1 MYRTFDRFARLVAEA
16 PWTVFLFILLITG
29 VALVGYYDADRVRSF
44 VLSMFQ
50 EEVEQKTDD
59 DDIKSPDVESV
70 SLADSDATLVI
81 ESPGELFFTQ
91 DGSDALRKIAENLDD
106 LPQVESVLWMD
117 RLPILNMFGFP
128 RPLLPRAESSEAR
141 FKSAAELA
149 HTHPLVGGQ
158 MLSKD
163 GKTLLMLIKF
173 EWLFV
178 DGDEDVTTELR
189 RVAEET
195 VAEFP
200 GLDYKFYVTGRV
212 PYILKAIQTQ
222 TANSSLFLK
231 LGYGMIAVMAMVL
244 FRGPTAVF
252 IVALAPA
259 LGVFWT
265 QGFVRFFDL
274 QHNPFNEIVL
284 PVLISLIGL
293 TDGVHLMVQIRK
305 LRASGLSGREAA
317 RRGLSEVGLACFLT
331 SLTTAIGFGS
341 LSLATSKIV
350 QEFGQSCVIGV
361 ILTFVSVIC
370 VIPLACTTVLGRT
383 VHIGHEK
390 GLIDRNLGKISGVID
405 FVLPRARGL
414 SWLAIVS
421 TVVLTAISL
430 FLPPDDKGESNV
442 PRSAEAAVGMD
453 HMDKAFG
460 GLNFCSVDVRWS
472 KQVESDSAEVLQ
484 VVTEVSDLLET
495 EEMIGQPLSIQNF
508 VDYFPGDG
516 KPSERMSML
525 ELLPPPLK
533 RAFYR
538 PERRLANVTFRV
550 QELGIAAYDP
560 VFKRLEAGLEK
571 IDAAHPEF
579 TLHMTG
585 GTVER
590 WRTIFEIVLDL
601 AASLGSALVI
611 IFLVLTIVYRSLTIG
626 LISMLAN
633 IFPLALTG
641 TVLVCAG
648 QSLEVVTVLA
658 FTVCLGIAVDDSI
671 HFITRFQEERLK
683 GGSDAQAI
691 RRAFTAV
698 GTALVMTTAVLI
710 TGFSVVLFSGL
721 RDYQLFVAMGILT
734 IGSALFADIIF
745 LPALVYQFFSGNSP
759 SDIADAETQDEP
771 KLHPG
776 QTTPATEEEQAAQA
790 NI

>member
-16 PWTVFLFILLITG
+16 PWTVFLFILMITG
-29 VALVGYYDADRVRSF
+29 VSLVGYYDADRVRSF
-44 VLSMFQ
+44 LMGMN
-50 EEVEQKTDD
+50 EEQIERKSDEDYVEA
-59 DDIKSPDVESV
+59 PDVESV
-70 SLADSDATLVI
+70 SLSDSDATLVI
-81 ESPGELFFTQ
+81 ESPGEMFFTQ
-91 DGSDALRKIAENLDD
+91 DGSDALRKIADNLDE
-106 LPQVESVLWMD
+106 LPHVDSVLWMD

-149 HTHPLVGGQ
+149 YKHPLVGGQ

-178 DGDEDVTTELR
+178 DGDEDVTSELR

-195 VAEFP
+195 VAEYP

-222 TANSSLFLK
+222 TANSSMFLK
-231 LGYGMIAVMAMVL
+231 LGYGMIAVMALVL

-305 LRASGLSGREAA
+305 LRASGISGREAA
-317 RRGLSEVGLACFLT
+317 QKGISEVGLACFLT

-341 LSLATSKIV
+341 LTLATSEIV

-370 VIPLACTTVLGRT
+370 VIPLACTTVLGRS

-405 FVLPRARGL
+405 FVMPRTQLL
-414 SWLAIVS
+414 SWIAI
-421 TVVLTAISL
+421 TATIVLTAISL
-430 FLPPDDKGESNV
+430 LLPPDDKGASNV
-442 PRSAEAAVGMD
+442 PKSAEAAVGMD

-460 GLNFCSVDVRWS
+460 GLNFCSVDVRWT
-472 KQVESDSAEVLQ
+472 KEIESDSADVLQ

-495 EEMIGQPLSIQNF
+495 EEMIGQPLSIKNF
-508 VDYFPGDG
+508 VEYYPGDG
-516 KPSERMSML
+516 KPAERMSML

-538 PERRLANVTFRV
+538 PERRFANVTFRV
-550 QELGIAAYDP
+550 QNLGIAAYDP
-560 VFKRLEAGLEK
+560 VFKRVEAELEK

-601 AASLGSALVI
+601 AKSLGSAMVI

-626 LISMLAN
+626 LISALAN

-641 TVLVCAG
+641 AVLVFTG
-648 QSLEVVTVLA
+648 QTLEVVTVLA

-683 GGSDAQAI
+683 GGSDADAI

-734 IGSALFADIIF
+734 IGSALFGDILF
-745 LPALVYQFFSGNSP
+745 LPAL
-759 SDIADAETQDEP
+759 IAHFYKPDGEQTIAEAEPTGDPEQDAREAVTD
-771 KLHPG
+771 G
-776 QTTPATEEEQAAQA
+776 VITG
-790 NI
+790 